1 MVSRLVELIHLCFKN
16 FSFHPVN
23 QAGFELEPLW
33 VLLVTWYTCMLLHT
47 HLVFQFTGSKLSV
60 SVPFCE
66 SIRDSLKGTKTTLNL

>member
-1 MVSRLVELIHLCFKN
+1 
-16 FSFHPVN
+16 
-23 QAGFELEPLW
+23 
-33 VLLVTWYTCMLLHT
+33 MLLHT